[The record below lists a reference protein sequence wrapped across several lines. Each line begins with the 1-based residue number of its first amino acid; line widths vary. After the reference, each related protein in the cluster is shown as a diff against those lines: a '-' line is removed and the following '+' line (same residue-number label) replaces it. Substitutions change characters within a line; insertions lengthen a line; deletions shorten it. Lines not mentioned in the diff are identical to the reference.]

1 MYGSSFTEL
10 KSPSKKWHLK
20 KQIYWNK
27 IHIPYSHL
35 FKVYNSMSF
44 SRFRVLYPSY
54 NQNFFLTS
62 EETLHTSAFTLQ
74 FQPLHVPSSFNH

>member
-10 KSPSKKWHLK
+10 KSPSKKWHFK

-54 NQNFFLTS
+54 NQNLFL
-62 EETLHTSAFTLQ
+62 LQ
-74 FQPLHVPSSFNH
+74 KKPYTPKFQPIHVPSSFNH